1 MKNTLTLTILTII
14 ILVFF
19 TSEVLAIPAFA
30 RKYNMSCKTCH
41 SPFPVLKA
49 YGNDFAG
56 NGFQLQDKDA
66 PRYFVETGDDKLDLI
81 RDFPI
86 AVRIQGF
93 VTYNQENENQWDIGA
108 PSGFK
113 VMSGGAITK
122 DIAYYVYYILEDG
135 EVGKI
140 EDAWVMFNNLFS
152 TELDFTIGQF
162 QVCDPLFKRELRLTN
177 EDYEIYRVRPGE
189 SGVDLTYD
197 RGVFANYSF
206 PTSTDLVFELV
217 NGSGISELNPN
228 NLFDGDKFKNVLGRV
243 SQDLGEN
250 FRLGGVIYYGNETG
264 SSDTISTYDNEITFW
279 GIDATVGVDLLELN
293 LQYGNRNDSNPF
305 FLSSVRVPEDTRYDL
320 KTYGGF
326 AELIFRPEGD
336 ESDWYTALL
345 YNHIDSDDKEVKY
358 RTLAVHLGYVLRR
371 NIRLIGEFAFDI
383 NNEFERLA
391 VGFVTAF

>member
-1 MKNTLTLTILTII
+1 MKKKLTLTIFL
-14 ILVFF
+14 ILVTAFLANDIF
-19 TSEVLAIPAFA
+19 AIPAFA

-41 SPFPVLKA
+41 SPFPYLKG
-49 YGNDFAG
+49 YGDDFAG
-56 NGFQLQDKDA
+56 NGFQLEDKDA
-66 PRYFVETGDDKLDLI
+66 PRYYVPTGDDKLDLI

-93 VTYNQENENQWDIGA
+93 VTYNDENENQWDIGA

-113 VMSGGAITK
+113 VMTGGAITT
-122 DIAYYVYYILEDG
+122 DVAYYVYYILENG

-140 EDAWVMFNNLFS
+140 EDAWLMFNNLFS

-177 EDYEIYRVRPGE
+177 EDYEIYKVRPGK
-189 SGVDLTYD
+189 SSVDLTYD

-228 NLFDGDKFKNVLGRV
+228 NLFDSDKFKNVLGRI
-243 SQDLGEN
+243 SQDLGDS
-250 FRLGGVIYYGNETG
+250 FRLGAFVYYGNEIGT
-264 SSDTISTYDNEITFW
+264 SDTIRTYENEITFW
-279 GIDATVGVDLLELN
+279 GIDATVGIEALELN

-305 FLSSVRVPEDTRYDL
+305 FVGIRAPEDTKQNL

-326 AELIFRPEGD
+326 AELVFRPEGD
-336 ESDWYTALL
+336 ESDWYTAVL
-345 YNHIDSDDKEVKY
+345 YNQINSDDKEAEY
-358 RTLAVHLGYVLRR
+358 RTLALHLGYVLRR
-371 NIRLIGEFAFDI
+371 NIRLIGEFTFDI
-383 NNEFERLA
+383 KKKFERLA

>member
-1 MKNTLTLTILTII
+1 MKNIITLSILSFI
-14 ILVFF
+14 ILSFM
-19 TSEVLAIPAFA
+19 SIEVLAIPAFA

-41 SPFPVLKA
+41 SPFPALKP
-49 YGNDFAG
+49 YGDEFAG
-56 NGFQLQDKDA
+56 NGLQLQDKDA

-93 VTYNQENENQWDIGA
+93 VTYNDENEYQWDIGA

-113 VMSGGAITK
+113 VMTGGAITN
-122 DIAYYVYYILEDG
+122 DVAYYVYYILEDG

-177 EDYEIYRVRPGE
+177 EDYEIYKVRPGE
-189 SGVDLTYD
+189 SGVNLTYD

-228 NLFDGDKFKNVLGRV
+228 NLFDSDKFKNILGRV
-243 SQDLGEN
+243 SQDLGDN
-250 FRLGGVIYYGNETG
+250 FRLGGFIYYGNETG
-264 SSDTISTYDNEITFW
+264 SSDTIRTYENEITFW
-279 GIDATVGVDLLELN
+279 GIDATLAVELFELN

-305 FLSSVRVPEDTRYDL
+305 FVGLSIPEVKKNNL

-326 AELIFRPEGD
+326 AELIFRPKGD
-336 ESDWYTALL
+336 ESDWYTAIL
-345 YNHIDSDDKEVKY
+345 YNHINSDDEEVEY
-358 RTLAVHLGYVLRR
+358 RTLALHLGYVLRR